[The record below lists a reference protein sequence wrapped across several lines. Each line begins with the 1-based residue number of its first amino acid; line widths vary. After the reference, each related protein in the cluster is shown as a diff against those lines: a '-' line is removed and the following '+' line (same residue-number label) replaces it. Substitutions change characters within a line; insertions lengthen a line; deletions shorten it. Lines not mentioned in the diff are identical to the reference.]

1 MRLRHPSLLAL
12 VLPLCATTAQTKE
25 TTSKPTPE
33 ACESKTINYIT
44 HTLPQ
49 QCLRT
54 NWATANS
61 TLHNSTALANETA
74 TASSTP
80 ATATKTDTVLS
91 GQASAQTEA
100 AATEKKEDASTGA
113 NAVKGEQDDSEELAT
128 SSFMS
133 FEEWKAMMLQK
144 SGQDPADLRGRK
156 HQEGRDGAEGESL
169 DTWGDDGEIALDF
182 NVLSDKISEMTA
194 TASARNGGP
203 SGDAS
208 SPEGQESSVY
218 DNGVAHYKRPKDAG
232 KTCKERFSY
241 SSFDGGATV
250 LKTSPGVK
258 NAKAILVENKD
269 SYMLFTCSQENKFV
283 IVELSEDILVDTIVL
298 ANFEFFSSM
307 IRTFRVSVSD
317 KYPVKMEKWKDLGT
331 FQARNSRDIQSFLV
345 ENPKIWAKYIRIEFV
360 SHYGNEYYCPV
371 SLLRVH
377 GTRMLDSWKDA
388 EAGADDDEP
397 AETISSPEAAPEP
410 EVPQENT
417 TVPESQPTG
426 APELDTPSALN
437 DSYASQETSPWYAP
451 LSNETDLDV
460 CRVGTPTTP
469 VSEQITPPLHAVN
482 ESSLPAQ
489 AIPSTDHARETA
501 KGDYASTPSTVES
514 NSTVTTPSSS
524 VDKSTKEP
532 TSSAS
537 NPATPSND
545 TADNNTLTVRRP
557 PKSSMTTPKSPSAPR
572 AGDTSIKSST
582 KHSTNGNHDK
592 TSSSSTTTSAASTP
606 TVQESFFKSIS
617 KRLQFL
623 ESNTTLSLQYI
634 EDQSKFLQ
642 EALQKMERRQI
653 SRVDSFLNNL
663 NNTVLSE
670 LHNVRQQ
677 YDQIWQSTVLALE
690 TQREQSQREIIAL
703 SSRLNLLADEVVFQK
718 RMAIFQSVLLLC
730 CLVLVLFS
738 RGVLGGGG
746 GNAGG
751 SLGDQWTMAATS
763 QFINSYL
770 SSPRWPPGSPV
781 SGSRGNTPKHPQ
793 HRLHQQQQQRRT
805 SAGAMNMPRRTSTNL
820 HPHDGQQ
827 QRSVSGPAVP
837 VSSSSASGTL
847 SRGQSYTDKML
858 PLTPTSESFDDSSE
872 NNTPTMA
879 TVPSSTTQR
888 LPRIRVDVSSSPV
901 VDPGY
906 DEAETPQDT
915 YKTPIELY
923 KDGRSRDLRYQQQ
936 VAPKQRELEDNEDE
950 DDEEEDD
957 DDEEEEEDE
966 DEEDDEKNITCGS
979 INSIPTQEL
988 RRNNSSR
995 SRRGRDIMHPQRAE
1009 EDEGHAF
1016 ASSSSG
1022 EDSSASAATIVN
1034 EGAPGEEEELE
1045 PIQGEEDV
1053 DDEEEMKKMKKET
1066 EQILDGKSPSRRDH
1080 ESWHMASPS
1089 KPPLTRSPL
1098 SELGGIM
1105 RKPLPALPED
1115 PT

>member
-1 MRLRHPSLLAL
+1 MRLRHSSLLAL
-12 VLPLCATTAQTKE
+12 VLCLCAANGQGKE
-25 TTSKPTPE
+25 TSKPSPE
-33 ACESKTINYIT
+33 VCESKTINYIT

-61 TLHNSTALANETA
+61 TVQNTTALVTETA
-74 TASSTP
+74 ATQP
-80 ATATKTDTVLS
+80 NIDTATKTDAGTS
-91 GQASAQTEA
+91 GQSTTQTEA
-100 AATEKKEDASTGA
+100 PAKQSATENKEDGSGDA
-113 NAVKGEQDDSEELAT
+113 KGMKEAEDDSEDLAT

-144 SGQDPADLRGRK
+144 SGQDPADLKGRK
-156 HQEGRDGAEGESL
+156 HQDGRDGPEGGQNDGL

-182 NVLSDKISEMTA
+182 NVLSDKISELTA
-194 TASARNGGP
+194 TASARGGGP

-208 SPEGQESSVY
+208 SSEGQEPAVY
-218 DNGVAHYKRPKDAG
+218 DNDVAHYRRPKDAG

-250 LKTSPGVK
+250 LKTSSGVK

-283 IVELSEDILVDTIVL
+283 IVELSEDILVDTVVL

-307 IRTFRVSVSD
+307 IRSFRISVSD

-345 ENPKIWAKYIRIEFV
+345 ENPKIWAKYIRIEFL

-388 EAGADDDEP
+388 EAGGDDDEP

-410 EVPQENT
+410 ELPQENT
-417 TVPESQPTG
+417 TIPEAQQTDI
-426 APELDTPSALN
+426 PEHDDPPVLNEPSG
-437 DSYASQETSPWYAP
+437 DYETSPWYAP
-451 LSNETDLDV
+451 LSDEPFLDDV

-469 VSEQITPPLHAVN
+469 VVDQITPPVYVVN
-482 ESSLPAQ
+482 DSAPSDQ
-489 AIPSTDHARETA
+489 TIPSTDDARETA
-501 KGDYASTPSTVES
+501 KGAQSTTPSTVGSGSSTTTSSSPADKVTTGSSQTTS
-514 NSTVTTPSSS
+514 NSS
-524 VDKSTKEP
+524 V
-532 TSSAS
+532 
-537 NPATPSND
+537 PSND
-545 TADNNTLTVRRP
+545 AATNKTYP
-557 PKSSMTTPKSPSAPR
+557 IPHPIKSSMTPPRSPSAAR
-572 AGDTSIKSST
+572 AGDSSTSKSST
-582 KHSTNGNHDK
+582 KQSTHSNQNK
-592 TSSSSTTTSAASTP
+592 TSSSTTSSAASTP

-653 SRVDSFLNNL
+653 SRVDAFLTNL

-670 LHNVRQQ
+670 LHTVRQQ

-738 RGVLGGGG
+738 RGFVLGGG
-746 GNAGG
+746 AGG
-751 SLGDQWTMAATS
+751 AGGAGVGDQWTMAATS
-763 QFINSYL
+763 QFINTYL
-770 SSPRWPPGSPV
+770 GSPRWPPGSPV
-781 SGSRGNTPKHPQ
+781 SGSRGNTPKHTQHHGLPQ
-793 HRLHQQQQQRRT
+793 QPRRMSAGAGATIARRT
-805 SAGAMNMPRRTSTNL
+805 SAIGTTL
-820 HPHDGQQ
+820 HPNDI
-827 QRSVSGPAVP
+827 QRSVSGP
-837 VSSSSASGTL
+837 VSTMQTPSAANAGPGMAPY
-847 SRGQSYTDKML
+847 SRSQSYTDKML
-858 PLTPTSESFDDSSE
+858 PLTPTSEAFDDSSD
-872 NNTPTMA
+872 NTPTPPA
-879 TVPSSTTQR
+879 VVAANRP
-888 LPRIRVDVSSSPV
+888 PRIRVDQPSPVPLDHDLETHEHHPLRQYNETSDGEPLYHQQGIPKGEQDDEYDENMGSDSVTSSP
-901 VDPGY
+901 
-906 DEAETPQDT
+906 EQ
-915 YKTPIELY
+915 
-923 KDGRSRDLRYQQQ
+923 
-936 VAPKQRELEDNEDE
+936 
-950 DDEEEDD
+950 
-957 DDEEEEEDE
+957 
-966 DEEDDEKNITCGS
+966 
-979 INSIPTQEL
+979 L
-988 RRNNSSR
+988 RRSNSSR
-995 SRRGRDIMHPQRAE
+995 RRVGD
-1009 EDEGHAF
+1009 DDVGHTS
-1016 ASSSSG
+1016 SSSSG
-1022 EDSSASAATIVN
+1022 DDSSASAATVVD
-1034 EGAPGEEEELE
+1034 EGEGTEIRSGSAEYEQEEENGDGL
-1045 PIQGEEDV
+1045 QT
-1053 DDEEEMKKMKKET
+1053 DDT
-1066 EQILDGKSPSRRDH
+1066 
-1080 ESWHMASPS
+1080 WVTASPS

-1098 SELGGIM
+1098 SELGGSI

>member
-1 MRLRHPSLLAL
+1 MRLRRPSLLAL
-12 VLPLCATTAQTKE
+12 VFCLWAAHGQAKE
-25 TTSKPTPE
+25 HTRPTPE
-33 ACESKTINYIT
+33 VCESKTINYIT

-61 TLHNSTALANETA
+61 TVQNSTAPVTET
-74 TASSTP
+74 TGGGKASIE
-80 ATATKTDTVLS
+80 TVTQTEVPVS
-91 GQASAQTEA
+91 GQSNPQTETSA
-100 AATEKKEDASTGA
+100 KPSATETREDESGNARGTKEEDDDA
-113 NAVKGEQDDSEELAT
+113 EDLAT

-144 SGQDPADLRGRK
+144 SGQDPADLKGRK
-156 HQEGRDGAEGESL
+156 HQDGRDGPEGGQNDGL

-194 TASARNGGP
+194 TASARTGAA
-203 SGDAS
+203 SGDVS
-208 SPEGQESSVY
+208 GSEGQEPAVY
-218 DNGVAHYKRPKDAG
+218 DNGVAHYRRPKDAG

-283 IVELSEDILVDTIVL
+283 VVELSEDILVDTIVL

-307 IRTFRVSVSD
+307 IRSFRVSVSD
-317 KYPVKMEKWKDLGT
+317 KYPVKIEKWKDLGT

-345 ENPKIWAKYIRIEFV
+345 ENPKIWAKYIRIEFL

-410 EVPQENT
+410 EVPQENNI
-417 TVPESQPTG
+417 VPESKPTG
-426 APELDTPSALN
+426 VPEHEAALALN
-437 DSYASQETSPWYAP
+437 EPLGDYETSPWYAP
-451 LSNETDLDV
+451 LSNESYLDV
-460 CRVGTPTTP
+460 CRIGTPTTP
-469 VSEQITPPLHAVN
+469 VPEQITPPVHAAN
-482 ESSLPAQ
+482 GSSLPAQ
-489 AIPSTDHARETA
+489 NIPSTDDKRETA
-501 KGDYASTPSTVES
+501 QSTVSSIVES
-514 NSTVTTPSSS
+514 ASS
-524 VDKSTKEP
+524 K
-532 TSSAS
+532 TSSLS
-537 NPATPSND
+537 TSDKVTDGSTSSTSSPPIPSND
-545 TADNNTLTVRRP
+545 AASNQTVTIPRP
-557 PKSSMTTPKSPSAPR
+557 IKSSMTPPKSPSAPR
-572 AGDTSIKSST
+572 AGDSSSKSST
-582 KHSTNGNHDK
+582 KHSTHSTQNK
-592 TSSSSTTTSAASTP
+592 TSSSSTTSSAASTP

-653 SRVDSFLNNL
+653 SRVDAFLTNL

-738 RGVLGGGG
+738 RGVLVGGGG
-746 GNAGG
+746 GGG
-751 SLGDQWTMAATS
+751 GVGVGDQWTMASTS

-781 SGSRGNTPKHPQ
+781 SGSRSNTPKQAQ
-793 HRLHQQQQQRRT
+793 HLQHQQPRHM
-805 SAGAMNMPRRTSTNL
+805 SAGSTIARRSSNSTGGTATNL
-820 HPHDGQQ
+820 HPNNI
-827 QRSVSGPAVP
+827 QRSVSGPVLP
-837 VSSSSASGTL
+837 TTIQTSSSTTANSPGNGIIMAPHPCNL
-847 SRGQSYTDKML
+847 SYTDKML
-858 PLTPTSESFDDSSE
+858 PLTPTSDAFDDSSD
-872 NNTPTMA
+872 TPTPPA
-879 TVPSSTTQR
+879 IVANLLDRPVPP
-888 LPRIRVDVSSSPV
+888 PRIRVNQPSPV
-901 VDPGY
+901 TDLDPDLDVGIHH
-906 DEAETPQDT
+906 DTQTPRVYENSST
-915 YKTPIELY
+915 RRSPLY
-923 KDGRSRDLRYQQQ
+923 HHRAMSK
-936 VAPKQRELEDNEDE
+936 EEE
-950 DDEEEDD
+950 EEEDD
-957 DDEEEEEDE
+957 DDDDDNEADEEENMSSDSVPSSPEQ
-966 DEEDDEKNITCGS
+966 T
-979 INSIPTQEL
+979 
-988 RRNNSSR
+988 RRSR
-995 SRRGRDIMHPQRAE
+995 SNSNNNNRKTGNGDDDI
-1009 EDEGHAF
+1009 GHGS
-1016 ASSSSG
+1016 SSSSG
-1022 EDSSASAATIVN
+1022 EDSSSSAATVVDQGE
-1034 EGAPGEEEELE
+1034 EGIGPGLAEDYLEEEE
-1045 PIQGEEDV
+1045 GEDLPT
-1053 DDEEEMKKMKKET
+1053 DDAWVT
-1066 EQILDGKSPSRRDH
+1066 
-1080 ESWHMASPS
+1080 ASPS

-1098 SELGGIM
+1098 SELGGNI

-1115 PT
+1115 PI